1 MAAPLKINTTEEWP
15 RLMPWKPPIAKIAG
29 TCSAE
34 RARCGEAT
42 NAITLESA
50 MPYVTNDDLPPS
62 VRSHLPGHGQDI
74 YREAFNR
81 AWQEYA
87 DDPRLEEIAHR
98 VAWAAV
104 KKVYVKAG
112 SEWVRR

>member
-1 MAAPLKINTTEEWP
+1 MSRKT
-15 RLMPWKPPIAKIAG
+15 PIASIARE
-29 TCSAE
+29 CSAQ
-34 RARCGEAT
+34 RAKWSEVT

-50 MPYVTNDDLPPS
+50 VPYVTNDDLPPS
-62 VRSHLPGHGQDI
+62 VRNHLPSHGQDI
-74 YREAFNR
+74 YREAFNH

-87 DDPRLEEIAHR
+87 DDSRLEEIAHR

-112 SEWVRR
+112 SQWVPR